1 MMNADRRRN
10 AFTLI
15 EVLIVVVI
23 MAVLAATVIP
33 QFTSSTKDAQ
43 NSTVEFNA
51 RTLRAQIELYKAHHN
66 GEYPKLS
73 TSANLGQLTGYTNAA
88 GAVVPTKADSH
99 QVGPYVAEIPTTPF
113 NNKKTVTPTT
123 ANPPTAGVSGDA
135 SGWQYNETTGGIWPA
150 HATWTNT
157 TTTTPAET
165 NP

>member
-66 GEYPKLS
+66 GAYPDL
-73 TSANLGQLTGYTNAA
+73 TTGANLSQLTAYTNAD
-88 GAVVPTKADSH
+88 GATSTTKDDSH
-99 QVGPYVAEIPTTPF
+99 PFGPYVAEIPKNPF
-113 NNKKTVTPTT
+113 NAKNTVTATT
-123 ANPPTAGVSGDA
+123 DNPPAAGIAGDA

-150 HATWTNT
+150 HKDWTST
-157 TTTTPAET
+157 TTTAET
-165 NP
+165 KE

>member
-1 MMNADRRRN
+1 MNAKRRS

-66 GEYPKLS
+66 GEYPANDGTNANLKQLTNR
-73 TSANLGQLTGYTNAA
+73 TSADGTIGTDAA
-88 GAVVPTKADSH
+88 TSPY
-99 QVGPYVAEIPTTPF
+99 GPYVAEIPKNTF
-113 NNKKTVTPTT
+113 NNKNTVTTVTDDAPTT
-123 ANPPTAGVSGDA
+123 GISGDEY
-135 SGWQYNETTGGIWPA
+135 GWQYNETTGGIWPA
-150 HATWTNT
+150 HADWKST
-157 TTTTPAET
+157 TS
-165 NP
+165 N

>member
-66 GEYPKLS
+66 GAYPSL
-73 TSANLGQLTGYTNAA
+73 
-88 GAVVPTKADSH
+88 
-99 QVGPYVAEIPTTPF
+99 
-113 NNKKTVTPTT
+113 
-123 ANPPTAGVSGDA
+123 
-135 SGWQYNETTGGIWPA
+135 TTGAQPEPTDRLHQRRRRHLDHQGRLASVRSLRRRDSEEPV
-150 HATWTNT
+150 
-157 TTTTPAET
+157 
-165 NP
+165 